1 MGVRA
6 RQCGCEVMATLTTAQ
21 KVEADAREAAARHL
35 CEAAQF
41 AALHFTAKPLFQKL
55 MRRPNGPPVMVRLD
69 YPGVLRGFDP
79 KTGQQLFQ
87 STPGRPAVLS
97 RKKTRRKPS
106 ERVKAGK

>member
-1 MGVRA
+1 
-6 RQCGCEVMATLTTAQ
+6 MATLTTAQ
-21 KVEADAREAAARHL
+21 KVAADAHEAAARHL

-55 MRRPNGPPVMVRLD
+55 MKRPVGPPVMLRLD

-79 KTGQQLFQ
+79 KTGQLLFQ
-87 STPGRPAVLS
+87 SMPGRPAVIS

-106 ERVKAGK
+106 EPVKVGK

>member
-1 MGVRA
+1 MSPAEEELRA
-6 RQCGCEVMATLTTAQ
+6 RST
-21 KVEADAREAAARHL
+21 EAAARHL

-69 YPGVLRGFDP
+69 YPGVLRGFDN

-87 STPGRPAVLS
+87 SMPGRPAVLS
-97 RKKTRRKPS
+97 RKKTPRKPT